1 MSVSNSSNENRSLVS
16 QLSHVYAFAL
26 PEREA
31 EELIALCMRAAR
43 MLMSA
48 RDLLETAKDG
58 VFPDIS
64 DDDEGTLRRE
74 IGEWLKEAS

>member
-1 MSVSNSSNENRSLVS
+1 MSEV
-16 QLSHVYAFAL
+16 HVLIAFYPDKSGCKL
-26 PEREA
+26 LGVYETLGEA
-31 EELIALCMRAAR
+31 EDLCMRAAR